1 MRRNKFNFFSSY
13 GLRYRSGPGGGQS
26 FQLFKESDFAYQ
38 SENTRTRSGWSH
50 NFMAGVDFF
59 FTEKSVLTVSGIYRH
74 SDGLN
79 TSTNTFIDFDDNEN
93 VIGKT
98 IRREREEEPENNS
111 ELALSYRKDFQKKGH
126 YFTADFKWIENVETE
141 YGSFTNTDVLADS
154 VGQQRS
160 TNTENERN
168 ILFQADY
175 IQPLR
180 SKGKFEAGVKGTHR
194 VIDNDFLV
202 EQLNGESDWSILPDY
217 DNHLIYSENILAAYA
232 MLGNEV
238 NRFSYQIGLRGELTD
253 ITTDL
258 EKENETN
265 YQNYFNL
272 FPSTHLSYKITE
284 DKTVQLSYS
293 YRISRPGFRELMP
306 FSNFSNNRSIF
317 VGNPTLR
324 PEYTNSIETAY
335 LLNWDNGSI
344 LSSAYYRYRTGVIQ
358 RITVVDSVGYNRI
371 IPVNLATE
379 NAYGLEFNFTWDPLS
394 WLRWN
399 MNANFYRAITEGQY
413 EDEVLDA
420 DTYTWTGRA
429 MARVSFLKKW
439 DLQASFNYRAP
450 RFTPQGKNLSMY
462 SLDLALARDVFK
474 GNGTLTASVRDL
486 FNTRK
491 FRNIVDTDELYA
503 ENEFQWRA
511 RQLMLTFT
519 YRLNKKKENN
529 RGRDNGIDGGGDG
542 GFDQG
547 GEF

>member
-1 MRRNKFNFFSSY
+1 
-13 GLRYRSGPGGGQS
+13 
-26 FQLFKESDFAYQ
+26 
-38 SENTRTRSGWSH
+38 
-50 NFMAGVDFF
+50 
-59 FTEKSVLTVSGIYRH
+59 
-74 SDGLN
+74 
-79 TSTNTFIDFDDNEN
+79 
-93 VIGKT
+93 
-98 IRREREEEPENNS
+98 
-111 ELALSYRKDFQKKGH
+111 
-126 YFTADFKWIENVETE
+126 
-141 YGSFTNTDVLADS
+141 
-154 VGQQRS
+154 
-160 TNTENERN
+160 
-168 ILFQADY
+168 
-175 IQPLR
+175 
-180 SKGKFEAGVKGTHR
+180 
-194 VIDNDFLV
+194 
-202 EQLNGESDWSILPDY
+202 
-217 DNHLIYSENILAAYA
+217 
-232 MLGNEV
+232 
-238 NRFSYQIGLRGELTD
+238 
-253 ITTDL
+253 
-258 EKENETN
+258 
-265 YQNYFNL
+265 
-272 FPSTHLSYKITE
+272 
-284 DKTVQLSYS
+284 
-293 YRISRPGFRELMP
+293 
-306 FSNFSNNRSIF
+306 
-317 VGNPTLR
+317 
-324 PEYTNSIETAY
+324 
-335 LLNWDNGSI
+335 LNWDNGSI

-529 RGRDNGIDGGGDG
+529 RGRDNGLDGGGDG